1 MEMRTKIFFISC
13 RIACVTDYYC
23 HGLFDRYSGPN
34 TGNVHI
40 IADLFAEVI
49 GILAQSKWVHP
60 KTTKSLQC
68 TFFGLLHILN
78 IHFDKKNFTKLNMI
92 HAHKM
97 SSVIS
102 VA

>member
-1 MEMRTKIFFISC
+1 MNFLKKKIIIITGLNVILLLMEMRTKIFFILW

-49 GILAQSKWVHP
+49 GILAQSSESIPNHKELTV
-60 KTTKSLQC
+60 
-68 TFFGLLHILN
+68 TFVGLLP
-78 IHFDKKNFTKLNMI
+78 F
-92 HAHKM
+92 
-97 SSVIS
+97 
-102 VA
+102 